1 MTNYQIRES
10 SDYYHGLR
18 LERKE
23 AQIQRALRSL
33 LEERSLLE
41 DNQLSFLFNQ
51 KPEQNISINT
61 VLDSILTN
69 EIVKISEIQNI
80 NFTLYDIDGS
90 LIGSTVSDEETE
102 SLSNQ
107 VLTDL
112 EKSED
117 SKIVITKSD
126 DETLLRSSFSYIF
139 NINEKKLISLCAA
152 VECIHSYSLIH
163 DDLPAMDDD
172 ELRRGNPT
180 THKKFDEATA
190 ILAGDALQPFAFELI
205 STIKTT
211 DRNIVQMISSLSEAC
226 GYLGMVGGQIKD
238 INSNQIKDVESLDSM
253 HSEKTGRLIQ
263 ASIETAGIL
272 SGLSASDIESLKEY
286 GGKIGL
292 AFQIQDD
299 IIDIESPASV
309 SGKDQGSD
317 IGKDKT
323 TYPSLVGLEASKV
336 RAQELS
342 NDAKKIL
349 QPINKNTDNL
359 DKLADYIVSRKA

>member
-1 MTNYQIRES
+1 MSEF
-10 SDYYHGLR
+10 
-18 LERKE
+18 EK
-23 AQIQRALRSL
+23 L
-33 LEERSLLE
+33 LESYQARV
-41 DNQLSFLFNQ
+41 NQ
-51 KPEQNISINT
+51 KLE
-61 VLDSILTN
+61 VLLPDDDSIL
-69 EIVKISEIQNI
+69 ISAMRYSVLNGGKRLRPILAYLTGELNDTEAEYID
-80 NFTLYDIDGS
+80 TLASS
-90 LIGSTVSDEETE
+90 LE
-102 SLSNQ
+102 
-107 VLTDL
+107 
-112 EKSED
+112 
-117 SKIVITKSD
+117 
-126 DETLLRSSFSYIF
+126 
-139 NINEKKLISLCAA
+139 LIHC
-152 VECIHSYSLIH
+152 YSLIH

-190 ILAGDALQPFAFELI
+190 ILAGDALQPLAFELI
-205 STIKTT
+205 STIKTS
-211 DRNIVQMISSLSEAC
+211 DRNKVQMISSLSEAC

-292 AFQIQDD
+292 AFQIRDD

>member
-1 MTNYQIRES
+1 MSEF
-10 SDYYHGLR
+10 
-18 LERKE
+18 EK
-23 AQIQRALRSL
+23 L
-33 LEERSLLE
+33 LESYQARV
-41 DNQLSFLFNQ
+41 NQ
-51 KPEQNISINT
+51 KLE
-61 VLDSILTN
+61 VLLPDDDSIL
-69 EIVKISEIQNI
+69 ISAMRYSVLNGGKRLRRILAYLTGELNDTEAEYID
-80 NFTLYDIDGS
+80 TLASS
-90 LIGSTVSDEETE
+90 LE
-102 SLSNQ
+102 
-107 VLTDL
+107 
-112 EKSED
+112 
-117 SKIVITKSD
+117 
-126 DETLLRSSFSYIF
+126 
-139 NINEKKLISLCAA
+139 LIHC
-152 VECIHSYSLIH
+152 YSLIH

-190 ILAGDALQPFAFELI
+190 ILAGDALQPLAFELI
-205 STIKTT
+205 STIKTS
-211 DRNIVQMISSLSEAC
+211 DRNKVQMISSLSEAC

-253 HSEKTGRLIQ
+253 HSEKTGSLIQ

>member
-1 MTNYQIRES
+1 MSEF
-10 SDYYHGLR
+10 
-18 LERKE
+18 EK
-23 AQIQRALRSL
+23 L
-33 LEERSLLE
+33 LESYQARV
-41 DNQLSFLFNQ
+41 NQ
-51 KPEQNISINT
+51 KLE
-61 VLDSILTN
+61 VLLPDDDSIL
-69 EIVKISEIQNI
+69 ISAMRYSVLNGGKRLRPILAYLTGELNDTEAEYID
-80 NFTLYDIDGS
+80 TLASS
-90 LIGSTVSDEETE
+90 LE
-102 SLSNQ
+102 
-107 VLTDL
+107 
-112 EKSED
+112 
-117 SKIVITKSD
+117 
-126 DETLLRSSFSYIF
+126 
-139 NINEKKLISLCAA
+139 LIHC
-152 VECIHSYSLIH
+152 YSLIH

-190 ILAGDALQPFAFELI
+190 ILAGDALQPLAFELI
-205 STIKTT
+205 STIKTS
-211 DRNIVQMISSLSEAC
+211 DRNKVQMISSLSEAC

-359 DKLADYIVSRKA
+359 DKLADYIVFRKA

>member
-1 MTNYQIRES
+1 MSEF
-10 SDYYHGLR
+10 
-18 LERKE
+18 EK
-23 AQIQRALRSL
+23 L
-33 LEERSLLE
+33 LESYQARV
-41 DNQLSFLFNQ
+41 NQ
-51 KPEQNISINT
+51 KLE
-61 VLDSILTN
+61 VLLPDDDSIL
-69 EIVKISEIQNI
+69 ISAMRYSVLNGGKRLRPILAYLTGELNDTEPEYLD
-80 NFTLYDIDGS
+80 TLASS
-90 LIGSTVSDEETE
+90 LE
-102 SLSNQ
+102 
-107 VLTDL
+107 
-112 EKSED
+112 
-117 SKIVITKSD
+117 
-126 DETLLRSSFSYIF
+126 
-139 NINEKKLISLCAA
+139 LIHC
-152 VECIHSYSLIH
+152 YSLIH

-190 ILAGDALQPFAFELI
+190 ILAGDALQPLAFELI
-205 STIKTT
+205 STIKTS
-211 DRNIVQMISSLSEAC
+211 DRNKVQMISKLSEAC
-226 GYLGMVGGQIKD
+226 GFLGMVGGQIKD

>member
-1 MTNYQIRES
+1 MSEF
-10 SDYYHGLR
+10 
-18 LERKE
+18 EK
-23 AQIQRALRSL
+23 L
-33 LEERSLLE
+33 LESYQARV
-41 DNQLSFLFNQ
+41 NQ
-51 KPEQNISINT
+51 KLE
-61 VLDSILTN
+61 VLLPDDNSILTSAMRYSVLN
-69 EIVKISEIQNI
+69 GGKRLRPILAYLTGELNDTEAEYID
-80 NFTLYDIDGS
+80 TLASS
-90 LIGSTVSDEETE
+90 LE
-102 SLSNQ
+102 
-107 VLTDL
+107 
-112 EKSED
+112 
-117 SKIVITKSD
+117 
-126 DETLLRSSFSYIF
+126 
-139 NINEKKLISLCAA
+139 LIHC
-152 VECIHSYSLIH
+152 YSLIH

-190 ILAGDALQPFAFELI
+190 ILAGDALQPLAFELI
-205 STIKTT
+205 STIKTS
-211 DRNIVQMISSLSEAC
+211 DRNKVQMINSLSEAC

>member
-1 MTNYQIRES
+1 MSEF
-10 SDYYHGLR
+10 
-18 LERKE
+18 EK
-23 AQIQRALRSL
+23 L
-33 LEERSLLE
+33 LESYQARV
-41 DNQLSFLFNQ
+41 NQ
-51 KPEQNISINT
+51 KLE
-61 VLDSILTN
+61 VLLPDDDSIL
-69 EIVKISEIQNI
+69 ISAMRYSVLNGGKRLRPILAYLTGELNDTEAEYID
-80 NFTLYDIDGS
+80 TLASS
-90 LIGSTVSDEETE
+90 LE
-102 SLSNQ
+102 
-107 VLTDL
+107 
-112 EKSED
+112 
-117 SKIVITKSD
+117 
-126 DETLLRSSFSYIF
+126 
-139 NINEKKLISLCAA
+139 LIHC
-152 VECIHSYSLIH
+152 YSLIH

-190 ILAGDALQPFAFELI
+190 ILAGDALQPLAFELI
-205 STIKTT
+205 STIKTS
-211 DRNIVQMISSLSEAC
+211 DRNKVQMIGSLSEAC

-286 GGKIGL
+286 GEKIGL

-336 RAQELS
+336 KAQELS

>member
-1 MTNYQIRES
+1 MSEFEKLLGSYQARV
-10 SDYYHGLR
+10 
-18 LERKE
+18 
-23 AQIQRALRSL
+23 
-33 LEERSLLE
+33 
-41 DNQLSFLFNQ
+41 NQ
-51 KPEQNISINT
+51 KLE
-61 VLDSILTN
+61 VLLPHDDSILTSAMRYSVLN
-69 EIVKISEIQNI
+69 GGKRLRPILAYLTAELNDTEAEYMD
-80 NFTLYDIDGS
+80 TLASS
-90 LIGSTVSDEETE
+90 LE
-102 SLSNQ
+102 
-107 VLTDL
+107 
-112 EKSED
+112 
-117 SKIVITKSD
+117 
-126 DETLLRSSFSYIF
+126 
-139 NINEKKLISLCAA
+139 LIHC
-152 VECIHSYSLIH
+152 YSLIH

-190 ILAGDALQPFAFELI
+190 ILAGDALQPLAFELI

-211 DRNIVQMISSLSEAC
+211 DRNKVQMINSLSKAC

-238 INSNQIKDVESLDSM
+238 INSKQIKDVESLDSM

-272 SGLSASDIESLKEY
+272 SGLSPSDIESLKEY

>member
-1 MTNYQIRES
+1 MSEF
-10 SDYYHGLR
+10 
-18 LERKE
+18 EK
-23 AQIQRALRSL
+23 L
-33 LEERSLLE
+33 LESYQARV
-41 DNQLSFLFNQ
+41 NQ
-51 KPEQNISINT
+51 KLE
-61 VLDSILTN
+61 VLLPDDDSIL
-69 EIVKISEIQNI
+69 ISAMRYSVLNGGKRLRPILAYLTGELNDTEAEYID
-80 NFTLYDIDGS
+80 TLASS
-90 LIGSTVSDEETE
+90 LE
-102 SLSNQ
+102 
-107 VLTDL
+107 
-112 EKSED
+112 
-117 SKIVITKSD
+117 
-126 DETLLRSSFSYIF
+126 
-139 NINEKKLISLCAA
+139 LIHC
-152 VECIHSYSLIH
+152 YSLIH

-190 ILAGDALQPFAFELI
+190 ILAGDALQPLAFELI
-205 STIKTT
+205 STIKTS
-211 DRNIVQMISSLSEAC
+211 DRNKVQMIGSLSEAC

-272 SGLSASDIESLKEY
+272 SGLSASDIKSLKEY

>member
-1 MTNYQIRES
+1 MSEFEKLLGSYQARV
-10 SDYYHGLR
+10 
-18 LERKE
+18 
-23 AQIQRALRSL
+23 
-33 LEERSLLE
+33 
-41 DNQLSFLFNQ
+41 NQ
-51 KPEQNISINT
+51 KLE
-61 VLDSILTN
+61 VLLPDDDSIL
-69 EIVKISEIQNI
+69 ISAMRYSVLNGGKRLRPILAYLTGELNDTEAEYMD
-80 NFTLYDIDGS
+80 TLASS
-90 LIGSTVSDEETE
+90 LE
-102 SLSNQ
+102 
-107 VLTDL
+107 
-112 EKSED
+112 
-117 SKIVITKSD
+117 
-126 DETLLRSSFSYIF
+126 
-139 NINEKKLISLCAA
+139 LIHC
-152 VECIHSYSLIH
+152 YSLIH

-190 ILAGDALQPFAFELI
+190 ILAGDALQPLAFELI
-205 STIKTT
+205 STIKTS
-211 DRNIVQMISSLSEAC
+211 DRNKVQMISSLSEAC

>member
-1 MTNYQIRES
+1 MSEF
-10 SDYYHGLR
+10 
-18 LERKE
+18 EK
-23 AQIQRALRSL
+23 L
-33 LEERSLLE
+33 LESYQARV
-41 DNQLSFLFNQ
+41 NQ
-51 KPEQNISINT
+51 KLE
-61 VLDSILTN
+61 VLLPDDDSIL
-69 EIVKISEIQNI
+69 ISAMRYSVLNGGKRLRPILAYLTGELNDTEAEYID
-80 NFTLYDIDGS
+80 TLASS
-90 LIGSTVSDEETE
+90 LE
-102 SLSNQ
+102 
-107 VLTDL
+107 
-112 EKSED
+112 
-117 SKIVITKSD
+117 
-126 DETLLRSSFSYIF
+126 
-139 NINEKKLISLCAA
+139 LIHC
-152 VECIHSYSLIH
+152 YSLIH

-190 ILAGDALQPFAFELI
+190 ILAGDALQPLAFELI
-205 STIKTT
+205 STLKTS
-211 DRNIVQMISSLSEAC
+211 DRNKVQMISSLSEAC

-286 GGKIGL
+286 GEKIGL

>member
-1 MTNYQIRES
+1 MSEF
-10 SDYYHGLR
+10 
-18 LERKE
+18 EK
-23 AQIQRALRSL
+23 L
-33 LEERSLLE
+33 LESYQARV
-41 DNQLSFLFNQ
+41 NQ
-51 KPEQNISINT
+51 KLE
-61 VLDSILTN
+61 VLLPDDDSIL
-69 EIVKISEIQNI
+69 ISAMRYSVLNGGKRLRPILAYLTGELNDTEAEYID
-80 NFTLYDIDGS
+80 TLASS
-90 LIGSTVSDEETE
+90 LE
-102 SLSNQ
+102 
-107 VLTDL
+107 
-112 EKSED
+112 
-117 SKIVITKSD
+117 
-126 DETLLRSSFSYIF
+126 
-139 NINEKKLISLCAA
+139 LIHC
-152 VECIHSYSLIH
+152 YSLIH

-190 ILAGDALQPFAFELI
+190 ILAGDALQPLAFELI
-205 STIKTT
+205 STIKTS
-211 DRNIVQMISSLSEAC
+211 DRNKVQMISSLSEAC

>member
-1 MTNYQIRES
+1 MSEF
-10 SDYYHGLR
+10 
-18 LERKE
+18 EK
-23 AQIQRALRSL
+23 L
-33 LEERSLLE
+33 LESYQARV
-41 DNQLSFLFNQ
+41 NQ
-51 KPEQNISINT
+51 KLE
-61 VLDSILTN
+61 VLLPDDDSIL
-69 EIVKISEIQNI
+69 ISAMRYSVLNGGKRLRPILAYLTGELNDTEAEYID
-80 NFTLYDIDGS
+80 TLASS
-90 LIGSTVSDEETE
+90 LE
-102 SLSNQ
+102 
-107 VLTDL
+107 
-112 EKSED
+112 
-117 SKIVITKSD
+117 
-126 DETLLRSSFSYIF
+126 
-139 NINEKKLISLCAA
+139 LIHC
-152 VECIHSYSLIH
+152 YSLIH

-190 ILAGDALQPFAFELI
+190 ILAGDALQPLAFELI
-205 STIKTT
+205 STIKTS
-211 DRNIVQMISSLSEAC
+211 DRNKVQMISSLSEAC

-336 RAQELS
+336 RAHELS
-342 NDAKKIL
+342 KDAKKIL